1 MNRLMSLAAVLMLA
15 ANALAQPAHAQPV
28 PQRAEIRIQNQ
39 DALAARLRLP
49 VATPSAPTWSDV
61 TTTGAAGG
69 YCLAKHPYRTSL
81 TGTFTPDGYEI
92 VSPPGIVGAVRR
104 NFIHARSGATDQ
116 GQGNSCPRACA
127 EFGKLYGP
135 SYKGVALRQ
144 QVAGGAVINS
154 GIGDLGALAMPD
166 HDYYLNKDVIAGVWS
181 RGNTWHESDVA
192 QADYCCCQA
201 K

>member
-1 MNRLMSLAAVLMLA
+1 MNRFVSAAALLALA
-15 ANALAQPAHAQPV
+15 GLALAGPALAQPA
-28 PQRAEIRIQNQ
+28 PQRAEIRIPNQ
-39 DALAARLRLP
+39 EALATRLPLP
-49 VATPSAPTWSDV
+49 VAQPSTPTWSDT

-104 NFIHARSGATDQ
+104 NFVYRRTGNTDQ
-116 GQGNSCPRACA
+116 GQGNSCPKACA

-135 SYKGVALRQ
+135 SYKGAALRQ
-144 QVAGGAVINS
+144 QVAGGATINS

-166 HDYYLNKDVIAGVWS
+166 HDYYLGKQVIAGVWS